1 MKNNKVEVG
10 YGKTM
15 AIVMNVANP
24 VKKKVIKTT
33 CVIHKLINIKALE
46 LIKELGYS
54 KEYMFFSKY
63 IGELNYGAFWIDQ
76 DFRSRNHLYYLNYEK
91 GMYGFSNA
99 FTEAEKYFE
108 EAIKE
113 MHKENL
119 GKSVFYL
126 GTVCHLIQD
135 MTVPH
140 HVIRGKLKEHRA
152 YEQFIRRKYR
162 NNEFS
167 KIKGKK
173 IIKFKTIG
181 EFIKEN
187 AENSYQ
193 LYYKLNNYTKDEKFD
208 IMCNILLER
217 AIETTAGLLISYY
230 NMFLENRI

>member
-1 MKNNKVEVG
+1 MKNKKVEIG

-15 AIVMNVANP
+15 AMVMNVANP

-33 CVIHKLINIKALE
+33 CVIHKFINIKALE

-76 DFRSRNHLYYLNYEK
+76 DFRSRNHLYYLDYEK

-99 FTEAEKYFE
+99 LTEAEKYFE
-108 EAIKE
+108 EAL
-113 MHKENL
+113 KENENERV
-119 GKSVFYL
+119 GKSIFYL

-140 HVIRGKLKEHRA
+140 HVIRGKLKEHRG
-152 YEQFIRRKYR
+152 YEQFIRRKYK

-167 KIKGKK
+167 KLKGRK
-173 IIKFKTIG
+173 IIKYKTVG
-181 EFIKEN
+181 DFIKEN
-187 AENSYQ
+187 AENSYNI
-193 LYYKLNNYTKDEKFD
+193 YYKVDQYDKHEKFD
-208 IMCNILLER
+208 IMSNILLER
-217 AIETTAGLLISYY
+217 AVETTAGALIKYY
-230 NMFLENRI
+230 EIIFQK